1 MTGSDVITGE
11 TLKKAIIPILH
22 KILRKIE
29 GKGSLPSLFYETS
42 ISLTRN
48 QKHQYKETID
58 TFLMKRDKYYLR
70 F

>member
-1 MTGSDVITGE
+1 MTGSDVINGE

-29 GKGSLPSLFYETS
+29 GKGSLPNSLYETS

-48 QKHQYKETID
+48 QKHQYKEAID
-58 TFLMKRDKYYLR
+58 TYSS
-70 F
+70 